1 MPKRKAPPKLSGLLG
16 SDDEDIMQVEATEEQ
31 ETHEPPAKRRRGRP
45 RTSNENVI
53 ETKPTRPATRTR
65 KQQAAMAVAE
75 PEPPADKKPA
85 RRGRPR
91 ASSRAAQDAETSVQ
105 ATEAEA
111 MVPEQNDADQD
122 DAYNQENEDPRV
134 SRNTKKQPPK
144 KAAPARGRGRPRAVS
159 TQPQTDDEFHFTPGG
174 SRHVSFQ
181 ETHLEQADP
190 SPLVRAASQGRNEL
204 EVEDTQQT
212 EQPAA
217 ELVYETIIHEEPAYN
232 RKSMSPVKNARS
244 RLSMLRHSQD
254 YSPRKRK
261 LGGTESEQ
269 GDPELRRR
277 LGELTKKHDSLESKY
292 RNLREIGIV
301 EANTNMEK
309 LRKQSETVTK
319 ASNEL
324 IASLK
329 AEIDAQRKLG
339 LQSRGLQKQLKDRDD
354 ELSRLKSSADE
365 AQAQLASAQSEVKAL
380 HTKLAAARNTA
391 ASLEGAAKVPGSAIK
406 GGAANR
412 ANAVATAEA
421 AQASQLAQLKE
432 DLYSDLTGLIVRDV
446 KNRESD
452 YLYDCIQTGING
464 TLHFHLV
471 VPKISADYDKTEFQY
486 LPHLDPNRDRDLVNL
501 LPDFLTVDITFVR
514 GQAAKFYTRVI
525 DALTKRRSLPAQ

>member
-1 MPKRKAPPKLSGLLG
+1 MTKRKAPSKISSLVG
-16 SDDEDIMQVEATEEQ
+16 SDDEDIMQVEATETQ

-53 ETKPTRPATRTR
+53 EPKPTRPATRTR
-65 KQQAAMAVAE
+65 KQQATVAAAE
-75 PEPPADKKPA
+75 PELPTDKKPV

-91 ASSRAAQDAETSVQ
+91 GSSRAAQGAETSAQ
-105 ATEAEA
+105 ATETEA
-111 MVPEQNDADQD
+111 MVPEQD
-122 DAYNQENEDPRV
+122 DTDNQENEDSHV
-134 SRNTKKQPPK
+134 SKITKKQPPK
-144 KAAPARGRGRPRAVS
+144 ATRAAPARGRGRPRAVS
-159 TQPQTDDEFHFTPGG
+159 TQLQTDGEFKFTPSG
-174 SRHVSFQ
+174 SRHVSFN
-181 ETHLEQADP
+181 ETHTEQAEL
-190 SPLVRAASQGRNEL
+190 SPLARTASWGRIEP
-204 EVEDTQQT
+204 EVGDSQQT

-217 ELVYETIIHEEPAYN
+217 ELVDETIIHEEPTYN

-244 RLSMLRHSQD
+244 RLSMLRNSQD
-254 YSPRKRK
+254 SSPRKRK
-261 LGGTESEQ
+261 LGGTDSEQ
-269 GDPELRRR
+269 GGDPELRRR
-277 LGELTKKHDSLESKY
+277 LGELTKKHDALESKY

-329 AEIDAQRKLG
+329 AEIDTQRKLG
-339 LQSRGLQKQLKDRDD
+339 LQSRGLQKQLKDRDN

-380 HTKLAAARNTA
+380 QTKLAAARNTA

-406 GGAANR
+406 GANR
-412 ANAVATAEA
+412 ANTVATAEA

-471 VPKISADYDKTEFQY
+471 VPKVSVDYDKTEFQY